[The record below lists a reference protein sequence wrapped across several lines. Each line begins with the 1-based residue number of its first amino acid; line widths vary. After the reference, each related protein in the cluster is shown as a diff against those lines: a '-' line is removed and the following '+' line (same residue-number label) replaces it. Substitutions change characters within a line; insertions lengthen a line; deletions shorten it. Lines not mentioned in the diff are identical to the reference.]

1 VQRIGQI
8 ILIVLRLPWI
18 GIKVLFYKVFSMLFG
33 SPPIQGGMKK
43 IFTFYA
49 LNTTEEEQHIILA
62 GVGVIGAFFGG
73 IHCIGWNY
81 IFPTRAEETIWHVS
95 SITITGV
102 PALVAFSALA
112 LYAEERLEDT
122 HAVAGTLCIF
132 FGSLSFFFATVG
144 VIPYILAR
152 VLLLVEAFISLRDL
166 PTDALLAVR
175 WTSFLPHF

>member
-8 ILIVLRLPWI
+8 ILTVLKLPWI
-18 GIKVLFYKVFSMLFG
+18 GIKVLFYRVFSMLFG
-33 SPPIQGGMKK
+33 SPAIKRGMKK
-43 IFTFYA
+43 VFMFYA
-49 LNTTEEEQHIILA
+49 SDTTFKEQYIILV

-81 IFPTRAEETIWHVS
+81 IFPSRAEETIWHVS

-122 HAVAGTLCIF
+122 HAVARTLCIF
-132 FGSLSFFFATVG
+132 LGSLSFFFATVG

-166 PTDALLAVR
+166 PADALLAVR